1 MLLLL
6 TSFMLRHWKYT
17 EMVWKMIILEGQI
30 SWDKIYTPGKWGQ
43 KEAIEDGWTK
53 ILRSKLIREQNE
65 MSGQQV
71 EKDVIKSHVIVS
83 LHCKIEAQVKTLFH
97 TFVNQMPEHFEFY
110 SAFRV
115 SAFEVRLHVNRYFMA
130 KGFNVIKS
138 DSNERKSISYNWSIV
153 FPLFIIKNRHADS
166 PRECSN
172 LCKAFLF
179 LSFPMWR
186 T

>member
-1 MLLLL
+1 MKQHAKGVSVNVLFTAKHQERKKRFDSWILCSDDQQEENETKMLLLL
-6 TSFMLRHWKYT
+6 TNFMLRHWKYT
-17 EMVWKMIILEGQI
+17 EMVWKIIILEGQI

-53 ILRSKLIREQNE
+53 VLRSKLIREQNE

-110 SAFRV
+110 SEFRV
-115 SAFEVRLHVNRYFMA
+115 SVN
-130 KGFNVIKS
+130 
-138 DSNERKSISYNWSIV
+138 
-153 FPLFIIKNRHADS
+153 
-166 PRECSN
+166 N
-172 LCKAFLF
+172 L
-179 LSFPMWR
+179 
-186 T
+186 